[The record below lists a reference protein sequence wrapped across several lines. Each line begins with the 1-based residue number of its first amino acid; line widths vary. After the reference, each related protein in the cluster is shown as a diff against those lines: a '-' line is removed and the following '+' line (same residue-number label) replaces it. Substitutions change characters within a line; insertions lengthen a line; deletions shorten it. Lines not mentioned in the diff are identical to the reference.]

1 MPKRKNATRS
11 DGRIAVQIYLGIG
24 EDGKRKYKTVY
35 GNTQKEADEKAR
47 EIKIKIGRGIN
58 LELEKDNFK
67 KWRER
72 WLKYKKPE
80 ISVSHYNCLLST
92 CKHLYPLDNKKIID
106 ITPWDIKELLAD
118 LAKENPNTGKPASKK
133 ILTDI
138 KSIIS
143 QVFVEAID
151 NHVVEHNPAQN
162 IKIPKTSTTKNR
174 EPILDEQIKWIEETE
189 HNARTAAM
197 IMLYAGLRRGEV
209 VALMWNDIDFGKE
222 KSIIR
227 VRRSVEY
234 QGNTPV
240 LKDGAK
246 TKSGVRNITIPDVL
260 SDYLKKQPKTG
271 VYVIGSNGIMTAGAW
286 RRMWESYM
294 VTLDAKYGKRVFD
307 KERKCRKGLPPDSP
321 VSKFDPHKGPI
332 IIKTFTPHQLRHTYA
347 TMLYDAGVDALTA
360 KYLLGHSDLS
370 TTMGI
375 YTHLSETR
383 KTKSIT
389 ALNEFVSCKSNASQ
403 DKSANA

>member
-1 MPKRKNATRS
+1 MPKKKNTKRS
-11 DGRIAVQIYLGIG
+11 DGRIAVQVYLGKD
-24 EDGKRKYKTVY
+24 ENGKRKYKTVY
-35 GNTQKEADEKAR
+35 GSTQKEADEKAR

-92 CKHLYPLDNKKIID
+92 CKHLSSLDNKKIVD
-106 ITPWDIKELLAD
+106 ITPWDIKELLAE

-143 QVFVEAID
+143 QVFVEAIE

-162 IKIPKTSTTKNR
+162 IKIPKTATKKER
-174 EPILDEQIKWIEETE
+174 KPILDEQIKWIEETE
-189 HNARTAAM
+189 HSARTAAM

-209 VALMWNDIDFGKE
+209 VALMWNDVDFGKE

-234 QGNTPV
+234 QGNTAV

-246 TKSGVRNITIPDVL
+246 TKSGVRNITMPDVL
-260 SDYLKKQPKTG
+260 SDYLKEQPKTG

-307 KERKCRKGLPPDSP
+307 KERKCRK
-321 VSKFDPHKGPI
+321 
-332 IIKTFTPHQLRHTYA
+332 
-347 TMLYDAGVDALTA
+347 
-360 KYLLGHSDLS
+360 
-370 TTMGI
+370 I
-375 YTHLSETR
+375 YRPMHLSASLTP
-383 KTKSIT
+383 TK
-389 ALNEFVSCKSNASQ
+389 VR
-403 DKSANA
+403 

>member
-1 MPKRKNATRS
+1 MPKKKNATRA
-11 DGRIAVQIYLGIG
+11 DGRIAVQVYLGKG

-35 GNTQKEADEKAR
+35 GATQKEADEKAR

-58 LELEKDNFK
+58 FELEKDSFK

-80 ISVSHYNCLLST
+80 ISVSHYNSLVST
-92 CKHLYPLDNKKIID
+92 CKHLSLFDSKKIVD
-106 ITPWDIKELLAD
+106 ITPWDIKELLAE

-133 ILTDI
+133 LLTDI
-138 KSIIS
+138 KSIVS

-162 IKIPKTSTTKNR
+162 IKIPKAATKTER
-174 EPILDEQIKWIEETE
+174 APILDEQIKWIEDTE
-189 HNARTAAM
+189 HSAQTAAM

-209 VALMWNDIDFGKE
+209 VALMWSDIDLKNDNG
-222 KSIIR
+222 IIC

-234 QGNTPV
+234 QGNNPV

-246 TKSGVRNITIPDVL
+246 TKAGVRNITMPDVL

-271 VYVIGSNGIMTAGAW
+271 IYVIGSNGIMTAGAW

-294 VTLDAKYGKRVFD
+294 VTLDAIYGKRMFD
-307 KERKCRKGLPPDSP
+307 KERKCRKDLPPDAP

-332 IIKTFTPHQLRHTYA
+332 VIKTFTPHQLRHTYA

-360 KYLLGHSDLS
+360 QYLLGHSDLS

-389 ALNEFVSCKSNASQ
+389 ALNEYVSCKSNASHN
-403 DKSANA
+403 KSENA

>member
-1 MPKRKNATRS
+1 MPKRKNTTRS
-11 DGRIAVQIYLGIG
+11 DGRIAVQVYLGKG

-47 EIKIKIGRGIN
+47 EIKIKIGRGLN
-58 LELEKDNFK
+58 LELEKDSFK

-72 WLKYKKPE
+72 WLKYKKAE
-80 ISVSHYNCLLST
+80 ISISHYNSLVST
-92 CKHLYPLDNKKIID
+92 CKHLYFLDNKKIVD

-133 ILTDI
+133 LLTDI

-143 QVFVEAID
+143 QVFIEAID
-151 NHVVEHNPAQN
+151 NRVVEHNPAQN
-162 IKIPKTSTTKNR
+162 IKIPKAATKTER
-174 EPILDEQIKWIEETE
+174 HPILDEQIKWIEETE
-189 HNARTAAM
+189 HPAQTAAM

-209 VALMWNDIDFGKE
+209 VALTWNEININKGTI
-222 KSIIR
+222 S
-227 VRRSVEY
+227 VRKSVEY
-234 QGNTPV
+234 QGNKPV
-240 LKDGAK
+240 VKDGAK

-294 VTLDAKYGKRVFD
+294 VTLDAKYGKRMFE
-307 KERKCRKGLPPDSP
+307 KERKCRKGLPLDYP

-332 IIKTFTPHQLRHTYA
+332 VIKTFTPHQLRHTYA
-347 TMLYDAGVDALTA
+347 TMLYDAGVDVLTA
-360 KYLLGHSDLS
+360 QYLLGHSDLS
-370 TTMGI
+370 TTMKI

-383 KTKSIT
+383 KIQSID
-389 ALNEFVSCKSNASQ
+389 ALNDYVSCKSNASQ
-403 DKSANA
+403 NKSANA